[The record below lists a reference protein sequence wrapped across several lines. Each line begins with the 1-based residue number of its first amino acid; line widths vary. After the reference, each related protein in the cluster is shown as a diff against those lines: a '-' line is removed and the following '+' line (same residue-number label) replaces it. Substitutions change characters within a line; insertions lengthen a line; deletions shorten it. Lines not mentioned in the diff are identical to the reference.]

1 MTTEHTDSCNME
13 EVWFKPPGQDKVLK
27 FSTMKRFTDWKE
39 QIDYLEKCVSGDQD
53 DDTVFYKAVDG
64 LKEFTSEYFMS
75 MLPVTLAN
83 RFLDMMMF
91 GNDETAFDV
100 VKLFKCLA
108 DACGEDLSVLVGC
121 EKLRKRPLENW
132 RKTEE
137 AERMAMAASAMA
149 PEVVAQAEHD
159 EMLDRCMKVRKL
171 NPGLDSDSVRVFAR
185 K

>member
-1 MTTEHTDSCNME
+1 
-13 EVWFKPPGQDKVLK
+13 
-27 FSTMKRFTDWKE
+27 
-39 QIDYLEKCVSGDQD
+39 
-53 DDTVFYKAVDG
+53 
-64 LKEFTSEYFMS
+64 
-75 MLPVTLAN
+75 
-83 RFLDMMMF
+83 
-91 GNDETAFDV
+91 

-137 AERMAMAASAMA
+137 AERMAMAA
-149 PEVVAQAEHD
+149 EVVAQAEHD

-171 NPGLDSDSVRVFAR
+171 NPGLDLDSVRVFAR